1 MEPSSNEKH
10 DTTYSILK
18 EVAHLPKLDLGLPSY
33 DSLFSTEEERQEAN
47 SEKVMAIPID
57 KITDFKEHPFHV
69 TMDEDMANDICK
81 HGDKDTGFCIVGNLR
96 TSSYEKDGKKQYSTN
111 VVVESFE
118 LLND

>member
-1 MEPSSNEKH
+1 MKNNS
-10 DTTYSILK
+10 
-18 EVAHLPKLDLGLPSY
+18 VHLIGTLTRDIELSRNSKGNSFVRF
-33 DSLFSTEEERQEAN
+33 SLACIRDNKPF
-47 SEKVMAIPID
+47 
-57 KITDFKEHPFHV
+57 TDFINCIAFGN
-69 TMDEDMANDICK
+69 MANDICK

>member
-1 MEPSSNEKH
+1 MKNNS
-10 DTTYSILK
+10 
-18 EVAHLPKLDLGLPSY
+18 VHLIGTLTRDIELSK
-33 DSLFSTEEERQEAN
+33 N
-47 SEKVMAIPID
+47 SKGNSFVRFTLACTRDNKPF
-57 KITDFKEHPFHV
+57 TDFINCIAFG
-69 TMDEDMANDICK
+69 DMANDICE

>member
-1 MEPSSNEKH
+1 
-10 DTTYSILK
+10 
-18 EVAHLPKLDLGLPSY
+18 
-33 DSLFSTEEERQEAN
+33 
-47 SEKVMAIPID
+47 
-57 KITDFKEHPFHV
+57 
-69 TMDEDMANDICK
+69 MANDICE

>member
-1 MEPSSNEKH
+1 MSKSN
-10 DTTYSILK
+10 Y
-18 EVAHLPKLDLGLPSY
+18 V
-33 DSLFSTEEERQEAN
+33 SLYGTLIKDAVIKTN
-47 SEKVMAIPID
+47 D
-57 KITDFKEHPFHV
+57 KGNEYALFTLSVPQDGTKWCDYINCIAFG
-69 TMDEDMANDICK
+69 DMANDICK

>member
-1 MEPSSNEKH
+1 MKNNA
-10 DTTYSILK
+10 
-18 EVAHLPKLDLGLPSY
+18 VHLIGTLTRDIELSK
-33 DSLFSTEEERQEAN
+33 N
-47 SEKVMAIPID
+47 SKGNSFVRFTLACTRDNKPF
-57 KITDFKEHPFHV
+57 TDFINCIAFG
-69 TMDEDMANDICK
+69 DMANDICK

>member
-1 MEPSSNEKH
+1 MKN
-10 DTTYSILK
+10 
-18 EVAHLPKLDLGLPSY
+18 
-33 DSLFSTEEERQEAN
+33 N
-47 SEKVMAIPID
+47 SVQLIGTLTRDIELSKNSKGNSFVRFTLACTRDNKPF
-57 KITDFKEHPFHV
+57 TDFINCIAFG
-69 TMDEDMANDICK
+69 DLANDICN

>member
-1 MEPSSNEKH
+1 MKNNSVQLIGTLTRDIELSKNSKGN
-10 DTTYSILK
+10 SF
-18 EVAHLPKLDLGLPSY
+18 VRF
-33 DSLFSTEEERQEAN
+33 SLACIRDNKPF
-47 SEKVMAIPID
+47 
-57 KITDFKEHPFHV
+57 TDFINCIAFG
-69 TMDEDMANDICK
+69 DMANDICK

>member
-1 MEPSSNEKH
+1 MKNNHVELFGTLTR
-10 DTTYSILK
+10 DI
-18 EVAHLPKLDLGLPSY
+18 EVSKNGKGNNFVKFSLDYINCIAFG
-33 DSLFSTEEERQEAN
+33 
-47 SEKVMAIPID
+47 
-57 KITDFKEHPFHV
+57 
-69 TMDEDMANDICK
+69 DMANDICK